1 MTEEEDKLAEEA
13 TVAEAEAKAKA
24 DEEAKAAEALLQE
37 QEIDYKTLK
46 TLAEA
51 EKVRADAAEALII
64 KNKSIAKRKEGD
76 GETPVLSEKRV
87 SELIQQA
94 LTSQDVSPEATA
106 LAEAQKNLRVIQAK
120 NAEIARALK
129 NKSTPVKDVAESHR
143 DGEQAPA
150 PKLPEG
156 SPLKSYKHEGGGI
169 YSKKLANGKTLYINS
184 KPGMGEQK
192 KWVK

>member
-24 DEEAKAAEALLQE
+24 DEEAKAAEALLKE
-37 QEIDYKTLK
+37 QEIDYK